1 VKSNVASDQFHFI
14 NPKYF
19 VCLAAL
25 LAAFGIQSICQA
37 QNANSK
43 AATEK
48 FEIFNFEEVKKPD
61 PNHITPRKWNWE
73 IKLSPSQSQ
82 RRFRIVQRTVVKKG
96 AASDTDKVLFTEKDL
111 QKNAGDIIH
120 FRLHTGDENPTGD
133 MNKKGNVGL
142 GVSFARVGGGYGAS
156 NWIVMPGRIVKSQ
169 LSKQDYLENGELLL
183 VSFET
188 IDSSGNEYRTQLK
201 FEESK

>member
-1 VKSNVASDQFHFI
+1 VISNVASDRIYFM

-19 VCLAAL
+19 VCLVVL
-25 LAAFGIQSICQA
+25 LGVFGIQSTCRA
-37 QNANSK
+37 ENANYK

-61 PNHITPRKWNWE
+61 PNHIIPRKWNWE

-82 RRFRIVQRTVVKKG
+82 RRFRIVQHT
-96 AASDTDKVLFTEKDL
+96 AAKRGSGSDTDKVLFTEKDL
-111 QKNAGDIIH
+111 QKSEGDIIH
-120 FRLHTGDENPTGD
+120 FRLHTGDENPAVD
-133 MNKKGNVGL
+133 MNKKGNIGL

-156 NWIVMPGRIVKSQ
+156 NWIVMPGRILKSQ
-169 LSKQDYLENGELLL
+169 LGKYDYLENGELLL

-188 IDSSGNEYRTQLK
+188 IDSAGNEYRTQLK
-201 FEESK
+201 LEESK